1 MTGRTEQNV
10 GSLLVK
16 KAASYTERV
25 HSHYKYS
32 MTKPIPTP
40 VDIRYESFTK
50 EAESAKVMS
59 SSGSSVVV
67 SLPVRAGLTT
77 ILPELLTALAADE
90 ESPVDDSE
98 EAEGDSVELVELPDS
113 SSFAASVGEALGSSG
128 GGSGEGVGSK
138 VSRLSSCINRLA
150 SQY

>member
-1 MTGRTEQNV
+1 
-10 GSLLVK
+10 
-16 KAASYTERV
+16 
-25 HSHYKYS
+25 
-32 MTKPIPTP
+32 MTKPIHTP
-40 VDIRYESFTK
+40 VDITYESFAK